1 MAGSGGRT
9 RPPGPSVGPLLG
21 EYHRFRASARYYR
34 GLGDREIMPARVGT
48 FPARDV
54 VPGYCRACRWRIDNV
69 SWHRVPAARRQ
80 MCRRDPATLNRMGA
94 FL

>member
-1 MAGSGGRT
+1 M
-9 RPPGPSVGPLLG
+9 G
-21 EYHRFRASARYYR
+21 EWHRLRAPARYYQ
-34 GLGDREIMPARVGT
+34 GLGDREIMPAGVGT

-54 VPGYCRACRWRIDNV
+54 VPGYCRACRWRIGNV
-69 SWHRVPAARRQ
+69 SRPRQAAARRQ